1 MQSVQAKVY
10 TKAPGARDEPA
21 CRVRPD
27 HRATGGADRVYG
39 SMNIIRMA
47 IQMTEAVSAYRAR
60 VRRFYY
66 GVVLLAYGCPKCKGR
81 LVMEREGSCRCGS
94 CGHEFDP
101 TTTFQRCLECGGRL
115 KVEVRRYRCT
125 QCGQIAT
132 SRFLF
137 DGLVFDAEYFRTKMA
152 ESRTRRLQEKNLR
165 QERISESRSLPAAP
179 EPIDLSTIQGLLQA
193 LNGLTAGVELQIAVP
208 DRARFDL
215 SRYESHV
222 RAQLR
227 PYPVDF
233 DEIPPL
239 REDRRLDRIWRFIAI
254 IFMAHAGLIEIHQDG
269 LEIQVMR
276 HETH

>member
-1 MQSVQAKVY
+1 VF
-10 TKAPGARDEPA
+10 
-21 CRVRPD
+21 
-27 HRATGGADRVYG
+27 G

-47 IQMTEAVSAYRAR
+47 VQMTEAVAAYRAR

-66 GVVLLAYGCPKCKGR
+66 AVLLLAYGCPKCHGH
-81 LVMEREGSCRCGS
+81 LAMEREGACRCQN
-94 CGHEFDP
+94 CGHGFDP
-101 TTTFQRCLECGGRL
+101 TLAFQRCLECGGSL
-115 KVEVRRYRCT
+115 KVEIRRYRCT

-137 DGLVFDAEYFRTKMA
+137 DGRVFDAEYFRKKMA

-165 QERISESRSLPAAP
+165 QSQVLETRSPPAAP

-193 LNGLTAGVELQIAVP
+193 LNGLTAGVELQMAIP

-222 RAQLR
+222 QAHLR

-239 REDRRLDRIWRFIAI
+239 SEDSRLDRIWRFIAI
-254 IFMAHAGLIEIHQDG
+254 IFMAHAGLIEIRQDG
-269 LEIQVMR
+269 LEIQVMQ
-276 HETH
+276 HEAH